1 MKMHTV
7 GKYLKSFREKQGL
20 SIEEVATKLFVR
32 TDLIKAIESDNFSFF
47 RAPALAKGLIKNYVR
62 LIGANRDTALALF
75 RRQIGEKQIE
85 IRKIDKPIKSSV
97 IQISPL
103 HVVIGIFALVL
114 VAFLLYL
121 IKSYINTLS
130 YPSLV
135 ITNPKV
141 KSLEVHNPNFVI
153 KGTVETGTVLQINGQ
168 NINYD
173 KNTGAFEYKTILH
186 EGQNVFELTL
196 FRQYNENKKV
206 IKKFVVIYN
215 KNNEN
220 KEENSNSSSQNAN
233 KKGMKFTVLVKG
245 SNSWIQVVTDD
256 VQQAVGIKPDGYK
269 HIFYAKDNFSII
281 TGRPKITKVYAN
293 NKLLQWNYQGKSIK
307 IECKLVNTSWM
318 CNNTDIR

>member
-1 MKMHTV
+1 MHTV